1 MSLVQCIR
9 FITEYL
15 HSNSLKGQRQ
25 DVRNEIAELNK
36 VHAMFDANLTIL
48 KMRFNEL
55 TAKDQSLDKQFSTT
69 FSELV
74 SVGVLD
80 QVYRIF
86 K

>member
-1 MSLVQCIR
+1 
-9 FITEYL
+9 
-15 HSNSLKGQRQ
+15 
-25 DVRNEIAELNK
+25 
-36 VHAMFDANLTIL
+36 MFDANLTIL

-55 TAKDQSLDKQFSTT
+55 TAKDQSLDKQFRTT